1 MSPLGICFTFA
12 ALCLS
17 ILLAFFDILEWGVD
31 VCEAQ
36 INLYFLLLDFSQ
48 RYILMKASDSNQG
61 EKKPYKFC
69 YGCSFCAEGRGQK
82 NDQESFSFVS
92 NTLQM
97 TVCCFPGPL
106 QALEMGAK
114 GSQWVKANS

>member
-36 INLYFLLLDFSQ
+36 INLYFLLLDISQ

-61 EKKPYKFC
+61 EIKNKKPTYKFC
-69 YGCSFCAEGRGQK
+69 YGYSFRAEGRGQK
-82 NDQESFSFVS
+82 K
-92 NTLQM
+92 M
-97 TVCCFPGPL
+97 TKNPFLLFPTHC
-106 QALEMGAK
+106 K
-114 GSQWVKANS
+114 